1 MTEQDRLQRAMQ
13 RVEAAA
19 RAANKVFDTL
29 LDLEAYDLLV
39 LPEKRIRQHY
49 RVMQYYGEVL
59 RDLCQTQ
66 EPLLEP
72 KLPKELTDL
81 LGAAN

>member
-1 MTEQDRLQRAMQ
+1 MQ

-49 RVMQYYGEVL
+49 RVMHYYSEVL
-59 RDLCQTQ
+59 HGLCQAQ
-66 EPLLEP
+66 EPLLDRP
-72 KLPKELTDL
+72 LPKELTDL
-81 LGAAN
+81 LAAN